1 MKIELG
7 EHEEQLLLDALHES
21 LRLAHVYR
29 ERVADENSILLIQDL
44 KEICSLLGAE
54 DLVAHWE

>member
-21 LRLAHVYR
+21 LRLAHAFR
-29 ERVADENSILLIQDL
+29 ERVADEDSILLVQDL
-44 KEICSLLGAE
+44 KEICTLLGVEAM
-54 DLVAHWE
+54 APQ